1 MLSGHAPVSYDI
13 GAFVNTNVNVRPSF
27 PHDDI
32 VREMTEPTIAPNK

>member
-1 MLSGHAPVSYDI
+1 MLSDQVPVSYDI

-32 VREMTEPTIAPNK
+32 VSAMTEPTIAPNK